1 MRPPPRHGM
10 GELSNLHQRIARE
23 VVARNRPPG
32 DRYRAG
38 ETAPPDFDEHDGDG
52 RETISPERFS
62 VLKPALAGAG
72 LLCSAA
78 ILGTGAEAGFELLSG
93 GLALAGMAG
102 AGLLLADWYR
112 SVKARHPGGVAASS
126 DERVSDRTWER
137 SEASGLLS
145 TIHDALGDIAVVRE
159 PGGRI
164 VEANGVFRRMTG
176 QSRPEGMTCEAL
188 GIDFEPMPE
197 PHHYRVRIA
206 TVIGQRVFDWHDVM
220 ARQAGSGA
228 LMMHS
233 IARDITEESRAARES
248 EDARRRAEEASQ
260 AKSRLLATVSHEIR
274 TPLSGILGVSH
285 LIGQT
290 RLTGEQKNYLAGM
303 RQSGHALVQLVDD
316 LLDFSSIE
324 AGRFQLRP
332 SQEAVRDTLES
343 VVEMLSSRAHEKGI
357 EIGATVAASVPGLL
371 EFDAARLRQVLFNV
385 IGNAVKFT
393 HKGGVFVSVDL
404 VERMLQVRVED
415 TGPGMTRE
423 EQARIFDEFEQVGD
437 NAQRSGGS
445 GLGLAISRRII
456 GQFGGS
462 LTLSS
467 TPGKGTTFDIRFP
480 VCAGDLPATARS
492 RQGTL
497 DGSRVLV
504 MAPTGPA
511 SRALFETVTTLGGH
525 CIVAETFAEAQRHAG
540 RAACGQDSLTDIIVD
555 HRHAGQFR
563 RLLAD
568 LPGLQQLKIRRI
580 YLVNPEERNG
590 RPMNQIDGYQAW
602 LIRPLRERSLVE
614 VLRGRMKGMEVRDAI
629 NDNRPVLREVP
640 SQRLDPPRLEPVRA
654 ESTRIAPARKG
665 LLLAEDDPVNALI
678 IRSMLEKAGHA
689 VQTVADFGGLADILF
704 DGPAAGRMTPELIVT
719 DLNMPGGTGLDMLR
733 RLRREDMRDAGPAGT
748 PVIVLTSD
756 ISAETRD
763 RLIAAGASTV
773 LAKPVEPAKLTME
786 IDRLLKR

>member
-1 MRPPPRHGM
+1 M
-10 GELSNLHQRIARE
+10 GELSNLHHRISRE
-23 VVARNRPPG
+23 LGAQNRMLG
-32 DRYRAG
+32 DRYRTRGSADLDDPDAEVH
-38 ETAPPDFDEHDGDG
+38 ETAA
-52 RETISPERFS
+52 PERFT

-78 ILGTGAEAGFELLSG
+78 VLGTGAEAGFELLSA

-102 AGLLLADWYR
+102 AALLLADWYR
-112 SVKARHPGGVAASS
+112 SVKSRSPIAAVAPMS
-126 DERVSDRTWER
+126 ERANDRKWER

-145 TIHDALGDIAVVRE
+145 TIHDALGDIALVRE
-159 PGGRI
+159 PGGKI

-188 GIDFEPMPE
+188 GIEFEPMPE
-197 PHHYRVRIA
+197 AHHYRVRIA
-206 TVIGQRVFDWHDVM
+206 TVIGLRVFDWHDVM
-220 ARQAGSGA
+220 ARQAGSGV

-233 IARDITEESRAARES
+233 IARDVTEESRVARES
-248 EDARRRAEEASQ
+248 EDARRRAENASQ

-285 LIGQT
+285 LISQT

-332 SQEAVRDTLES
+332 SQEAVRDTIES

-393 HKGGVFVSVDL
+393 HKGGVFVSADL
-404 VERMLQVRVED
+404 AGSTLVVRVED
-415 TGPGMTRE
+415 TGPGMNRE
-423 EQARIFDEFEQVGD
+423 EQARVFDEFEQAGD

-456 GQFGGS
+456 EQFGGS

-467 TPGKGTTFDIRFP
+467 EPGKGTTFDIRFP
-480 VCAGDLPATARS
+480 VSACDLPASGHS

-497 DGSRVLV
+497 EGSRVLV
-504 MAPTGPA
+504 MAPRGPA
-511 SRALFETVTTLGGH
+511 ARALFATVTTLGGH
-525 CIVAETFAEAQRHAG
+525 CVLAETFADAQLHAG
-540 RAACGQDSLTDIIVD
+540 QAASGSSPLTDIIVD

-568 LPGLQQLKIRRI
+568 LPGLAQLNLRRI

-629 NDNRPVLREVP
+629 NDNRPMLREVP
-640 SQRLDPPRLEPVRA
+640 IIRIEPA
-654 ESTRIAPARKG
+654 QQG

-678 IRSMLEKAGHA
+678 IRSILEKAGHA
-689 VQTVADFGGLADILF
+689 VRPVGDFAALATVLF
-704 DGPAAGRMTPELIVT
+704 DAPVTERMMPELIVT
-719 DLNMPGGTGLDMLR
+719 DLNMPGGTGLDMLA
-733 RLRREDMRDAGPAGT
+733 RLRRQERDGLRHGVT

-756 ISAETRD
+756 TREETRET
-763 RLIAAGASTV
+763 LIAAGAGAV
-773 LAKPVEPAKLTME
+773 LPKPVEPARLTAE

>member
-1 MRPPPRHGM
+1 VSGFSEKPPPRHDM
-10 GELSNLHQRIARE
+10 GELSNLHQRLSRE
-23 VVARNRPPG
+23 VVAQNSRLG
-32 DRYRAG
+32 ERYRSR
-38 ETAPPDFDEHDGDG
+38 EPQEDTLDEIDIEDSASSG
-52 RETISPERFS
+52 SERYA

-78 ILGTGAEAGFELLSG
+78 ILGTGADAGFELLSG
-93 GLALAGMAG
+93 GLAFAG
-102 AGLLLADWYR
+102 AAGAAVLLTDWYR
-112 SVKARHPGGVAASS
+112 SFRLRSTATKVSPSERSS
-126 DERVSDRTWER
+126 DRKWER

-145 TIHDALGDIAVVRE
+145 TIHDALGDIALVRE
-159 PGGRI
+159 PGGKI
-164 VEANGVFRRMTG
+164 VEANRVFRRVTG

-188 GIDFEPMPE
+188 GIDFEPTSE
-197 PHHYRVRIA
+197 ANHFRVRIA
-206 TVIGQRVFDWHDVM
+206 GVTGVRIFDWHDVM
-220 ARQAGSGA
+220 ARQSGSGA

-248 EDARRRAEEASQ
+248 EDARRRAEQASQ

-274 TPLSGILGVSH
+274 TPLSGILGMSH

-332 SQEAVRDTLES
+332 SEEAVRDTIES

-357 EIGATVAASVPGLL
+357 EIGATVAATVPGLL

-393 HKGGVFVSVDL
+393 HKGGVFVSADL
-404 VERMLQVRVED
+404 VGKALVVRVED
-415 TGPGMTRE
+415 TGPGMTAG
-423 EQARIFDEFEQVGD
+423 EQARIFDEFEQAGD

-445 GLGLAISRRII
+445 GLGLAISRYIME
-456 GQFGGS
+456 QFGGS

-467 TPGKGTTFDIRFP
+467 EVGKGTTFEIRFP
-480 VCAGDLPATARS
+480 VGAGDLAASARN

-497 DGSRVLV
+497 EGSKVLV
-504 MAPTGPA
+504 MAPKGPA

-525 CIVAETFAEAQRHAG
+525 CILAETFGDAQHHAG
-540 RAACGQDSLTDIIVD
+540 RAATGQMPLTDIIVD
-555 HRHAGQFR
+555 HRHAAQFR
-563 RLLAD
+563 RLIAD
-568 LPGLQQLKIRRI
+568 LPGLAQLKIRRI

-629 NDNRPVLREVP
+629 NDNRPMLREVP
-640 SQRLDPPRLEPVRA
+640 ILRAEPVR
-654 ESTRIAPARKG
+654 KG
-665 LLLAEDDPVNALI
+665 ILLAEDDPVNALI
-678 IRSMLEKAGHA
+678 IRSVLEKSGRTVRTVSDFSA
-689 VQTVADFGGLADILF
+689 VAKVLF
-704 DGPAAGRMTPELIVT
+704 DAPKDERMAPELIVS
-719 DLNMPGGTGLDMLR
+719 DLNMPGGDGLSMIT
-733 RLRREDMRDAGPAGT
+733 RLRSEERGNGRRPV

-756 ISAETRD
+756 TRAETWGE
-763 RLIAAGASTV
+763 LLKAGASAV
-773 LAKPVEPAKLTME
+773 LAKPADPAALTAEVE
-786 IDRLLKR
+786 RLLGL

>member
-1 MRPPPRHGM
+1 MAFKGRRPKNDM
-10 GELSNLHQRIARE
+10 GELSKLHQRLSRE
-23 VVARNRPPG
+23 VVAQKRTSG
-32 DRYRAG
+32 ARYRTNEPA
-38 ETAPPDFDEHDGDG
+38 TDDGDDVEILEAV
-52 RETISPERFS
+52 RPERYA

-72 LLCSAA
+72 LLSSAA
-78 ILGTGAEAGFELLSG
+78 VLGMGAEAGFELLSG
-93 GLALAGMAG
+93 GLAFAGMAG

-112 SVKARHPGGVAASS
+112 SLRLRSTTADTSTS
-126 DERVSDRTWER
+126 ERANDRKWER

-145 TIHDALGDIAVVRE
+145 TIHDALGDIALIRE
-159 PGGRI
+159 PGGKI
-164 VEANGVFRRMTG
+164 VEANRVFRRVTG
-176 QSRPEGMTCEAL
+176 QSRPEGMACEAL
-188 GIDFEPMPE
+188 GIDFEPMAE
-197 PHHYRVRIA
+197 PDHYRVRIA
-206 TVIGQRVFDWHDVM
+206 GVMGTRIFDWHDVM
-220 ARQAGSGA
+220 ARQSGSGA

-248 EDARRRAEEASQ
+248 EDARRRAERASQ

-274 TPLSGILGVSH
+274 TPLSGILGMSH
-285 LIGQT
+285 LISQT

-332 SQEAVRDTLES
+332 SEEAVRDTIES

-357 EIGATVAASVPGLL
+357 EIGATVAATVPGLL

-393 HKGGVFVSVDL
+393 HKGGVFVSADL
-404 VERMLQVRVED
+404 VGQALFVRVED
-415 TGPGMTRE
+415 TGPGMTAE
-423 EQARIFDEFEQVGD
+423 EQARIFDEFEQAGD

-445 GLGLAISRRII
+445 GLGLAISRHIME
-456 GQFGGS
+456 QFGGS

-467 TPGKGTTFDIRFP
+467 EVGKGTTFEIRFP
-480 VCAGDLPATARS
+480 VSAGELEASARS

-497 DGSRVLV
+497 EGTRVLV
-504 MAPTGPA
+504 MAPKGPA
-511 SRALFETVTTLGGH
+511 ARALLETITTLGGH
-525 CIVAETFAEAQRHAG
+525 CILAETFGEARLHAG
-540 RAACGQDSLTDIIVD
+540 RAASGAAGLTDIIVD
-555 HRHAGQFR
+555 HRHAAQFR

-568 LPGLQQLKIRRI
+568 LPGLAQLKIRRI

-629 NDNRPVLREVP
+629 NDNRPMLREVP
-640 SQRLDPPRLEPVRA
+640 ALRIEPVR
-654 ESTRIAPARKG
+654 KG
-665 LLLAEDDPVNALI
+665 VLLAEDDPVNALI
-678 IRSMLEKAGHA
+678 IRSILEKAGH
-689 VQTVADFGGLADILF
+689 TVRPVVDFAALANTLF
-704 DGPAAGRMTPELIVT
+704 DAPVAERMTPELIVT
-719 DLNMPGGTGLDMLR
+719 DLNMPGGTGLDMLS
-733 RLRREDMRDAGPAGT
+733 RLRQQEREGLRRTAT

-756 ISAETRD
+756 VSEETRQT
-763 RLIAAGASTV
+763 LMAAGASAV
-773 LAKPVEPAKLTME
+773 LAKPAEPARLTGE